1 MVATR
6 RTKNKKMMM
15 MLLFM
20 LLQED
25 LLQYLYKAIVEMKT
39 Q

>member
-15 MLLFM
+15 LLM

-25 LLQYLYKAIVEMKT
+25 LLQYLYKAIVEM
-39 Q
+39 